1 MGATTSTRR
10 CGGMIRRVLVLGGIG
25 AAAMLVPAGIAGATV
40 SPTTGQP
47 GAPGFTCPSP
57 PFPGSTPG
65 GSVNAGGSVFNPNGT
80 AGTVYAGNP
89 NTASFNNSNS
99 TVSVSQYDVACKQVL
114 QH

>member
-1 MGATTSTRR
+1 MT
-10 CGGMIRRVLVLGGIG
+10 MMRRVLVLAGLTTT
-25 AAAMLVPAGIAGATV
+25 AVLVPAGIAGALV

-57 PFPGSTPG
+57 PLPGSTPG
-65 GSVNAGGSVFNPNGT
+65 GSVNAGGSPFNPNGT

-89 NTASFNNSNS
+89 KTASSTHSNS
-99 TVSVSQYDVACKQVL
+99 TVSVSQYDVACKQQL